1 MGTCWNCN
9 TEIDL
14 GKERTNCD
22 VCGNIIFYHCN
33 SCGKKFEVLDKKTKK
48 KLKECKLCGYFICPN
63 CKVCSWSCDKY
74 KWEREVLK
82 ILRPEITQG
91 NFPII
96 LNKAKLIVKYF
107 EEEKGGQEQRVCPE
121 RKVLISYAK
130 NRIKSL
136 LAKVEGFKVKD
147 IEDRN
152 AFIKRLKEVTDKK
165 IGTELKISEVREYGS
180 YGQEYR
186 DAFNLSVCLG
196 KLKIVKKSF
205 IKNKETIEYE
215 VYVRCEKGTC
225 NLLSKDDLIINE
237 CKNPKHKGN
246 KRFPLEITHC
256 PNCLPHKQG
265 KEKGQLWE
273 LKKRL
278 NDKATCQLYRG
289 SFIKKI

>member
-14 GKERTNCD
+14 GEERTKCD
-22 VCGNIIFYHCN
+22 VCGSVLFYKCN
-33 SCGKKFEVLDKKTKK
+33 YCKERFEVLDKKTSK
-48 KLKECKLCGYFICPN
+48 KLKICKLCGHFFCPN
-63 CKVCSWSCDKY
+63 CRVCYYGCSRYD
-74 KWEREVLK
+74 WEKEVLK

-91 NFPII
+91 NFPIV
-96 LNKAKLIVKYF
+96 LDKAKLIVKYF
-107 EEEKGGQEQRVCPE
+107 EEEKGGQERRVCPE

-136 LAKVEGFKVKD
+136 LAKVEGFRVKD

-152 AFIKRLKEVTDKK
+152 AFIKRMNEIVEKEL
-165 IGTELKISEVREYGS
+165 GTELKISEVREDGS

-186 DAFNLSVCLG
+186 DAFNLLVCLG
-196 KLKIVKKSF
+196 KLKIIKKSF
-205 IKNKETIEYE
+205 EKEGEIINYDS
-215 VYVRCEKGTC
+215 YIRCEEGTC
-225 NLLSKDDLIINE
+225 HLLSKNDLIINE

-256 PNCLPHKQG
+256 PNCPPHKTG
-265 KEKGQLWE
+265 KDKGEQWE

-289 SFIKKI
+289 NFIKKI